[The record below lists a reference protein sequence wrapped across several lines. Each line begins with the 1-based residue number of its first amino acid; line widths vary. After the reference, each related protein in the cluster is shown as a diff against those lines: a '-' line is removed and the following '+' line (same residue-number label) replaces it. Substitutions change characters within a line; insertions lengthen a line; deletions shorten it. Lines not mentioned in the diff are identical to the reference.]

1 MSDTDSASK
10 TEEPTAQRLDRA
22 REQGDVV
29 KTADLPQVFSF
40 AAAASVLAMMGGWMS
55 NSLISGLTP
64 FLAHPDS
71 MAMALAGGGG
81 MGVARQA
88 VMAAAPT
95 LAVVLCAAGFAG
107 AAGHLVQ
114 TGLMWTPSR
123 LELKFDKLS
132 PLAGFKRLFGLD
144 SLIHFGKSLLKVGVV
159 AVIAWSIV
167 APHMHEMEQLA
178 GMDPMAMLPFAIAI
192 LKKLAFAVGA
202 FMLAV
207 AGFDW
212 FIQRQRFMA
221 RHRMSREELKEDY
234 RQSEGD
240 PHVKARQK
248 ALRIQRAR
256 QRMMSA
262 VPKATVVVMNPT
274 HYAVALKYDPDEGT
288 APQCVAKG
296 MDAIALRIRAVAE
309 DAGVPVIED
318 APLARALFAAV
329 EIEDFIPVGH
339 YEAVA
344 KIIGFIMSK
353 AKKKLPGAVE

>member
-1 MSDTDSASK
+1 MAEGSDSSDK
-10 TEEPTAQRLDRA
+10 TEEPTGRKLEQA
-22 REQGDVV
+22 RERGDVV
-29 KTADLPQVFSF
+29 KTADLPQVFTFSAVAF
-40 AAAASVLAMMGGWMS
+40 VLVTMGQWMS
-55 NSLISGLTP
+55 RNLMAGLTP

-71 MAMALAGGGG
+71 MILAGGGG
-81 MGVARQA
+81 MAVARQA
-88 VMAAAPT
+88 VMAGAPILAIVLGAA
-95 LAVVLCAAGFAG
+95 AFAG

-123 LELKFDKLS
+123 LELQFDKLS
-132 PLAGFKRLFGLD
+132 PMAGFKRLFGID
-144 SLIHFGKSLLKVGVV
+144 SLIQYGKSLIKVAIV
-159 AVIAWSIV
+159 AVIAWTTVS
-167 APHMHEMEQLA
+167 PHVHEMEQLSGA
-178 GMDPMAMLPFAIAI
+178 DPMVMLPFALNII
-192 LKKLAFAVGA
+192 KKLAMAVGA

-274 HYAVALKYDPDEGT
+274 HYAVALKYDPEEGS

-309 DAGVPVIED
+309 EAGVPVIED
-318 APLARALFAAV
+318 PPLARALFAAV
-329 EIEDFIPVGH
+329 EIEDFIPVAH

-344 KIIGFIMSK
+344 KLIGFIMSK
-353 AKKKLPGAVE
+353 QKKIPGAVE

>member
-10 TEEPTAQRLDRA
+10 TEEPTGRKLEQA
-22 REQGDVV
+22 RERGDVV
-29 KTADLPQVFSF
+29 KTPDLPQVFSF
-40 AAAASVLAMMGGWMS
+40 AAAASVLAVMGGWMS
-55 NSLISGLTP
+55 RNLMAGLVP
-64 FLAHPDS
+64 FLQHPDS
-71 MAMALAGGGG
+71 MALAGGGG
-81 MGVARQA
+81 MAVARQA
-88 VMAAAPT
+88 VMAGAPV
-95 LAVVLCAAGFAG
+95 LAIVLGAAGFAG

-123 LELKFDKLS
+123 LELQFDKLS
-132 PLAGFKRLFGLD
+132 PMAGFKRLFGID
-144 SLIHFGKSLLKVGVV
+144 SLIHYGKSLLKVAVV
-159 AVIAWSIV
+159 AVIAWMV
-167 APHMHEMEQLA
+167 VHPRVHEMEQLA
-178 GMDPMAMLPFAIAI
+178 GADPMTMLPFAINI
-192 LKKLAFAVGA
+192 LKKLAMAVGA
-202 FMLAV
+202 FMLGV

-240 PHVKARQK
+240 PHVKARQR
-248 ALRIQRAR
+248 ALRMQRAR

-274 HYAVALKYDPDEGT
+274 HYAVALKYDPDDGA

-296 MDAIALRIRAVAE
+296 VDAIALRIRAVAE
-309 DAGVPVIED
+309 EAGVPVIED
-318 APLARALFAAV
+318 APLARSLFAAV
-329 EIEDFIPVGH
+329 EIEDFIPVAH

-353 AKKKLPGAVE
+353 QKKLPGAVG

>member
-10 TEEPTAQRLDRA
+10 TEEPTGRKLEQA
-22 REQGDVV
+22 RERGDVV
-29 KTADLPQVFSF
+29 KTPDLPQVFSF
-40 AAAASVLAMMGGWMS
+40 AAAASVLAVMGGWMS
-55 NSLISGLTP
+55 RNLMTGLVP
-64 FLAHPDS
+64 FLQHPDS
-71 MAMALAGGGG
+71 MALAGGGG
-81 MGVARQA
+81 MAVARQA
-88 VMAAAPT
+88 VMAGAPV
-95 LAVVLCAAGFAG
+95 LAIVLGAAGFAG

-123 LELKFDKLS
+123 LELQFDKLS
-132 PLAGFKRLFGLD
+132 PMAGFKRLFGID
-144 SLIHFGKSLLKVGVV
+144 SLIHYGKSLLKVAVV
-159 AVIAWSIV
+159 AVIAWMIV
-167 APHMHEMEQLA
+167 HPRIHEMEQLA
-178 GMDPMAMLPFAIAI
+178 GADPMTMLPFAINI
-192 LKKLAFAVGA
+192 LKKLAMGVGA
-202 FMLAV
+202 FMLGV

-240 PHVKARQK
+240 PHVKARQR
-248 ALRIQRAR
+248 ALRMQRAR

-274 HYAVALKYDPDEGT
+274 HYAVALKYDPDDGA

-296 MDAIALRIRAVAE
+296 VDAIALRIRAVAE
-309 DAGVPVIED
+309 AAGVPVIED
-318 APLARALFAAV
+318 APLARSLFAAV
-329 EIEDFIPVGH
+329 EIEDFIPVAH

-353 AKKKLPGAVE
+353 QKKVAGAVG